1 MTRVGVIISSLAA
14 AAMLAMQGLPAA
26 EAAKLKSKSKP
37 SQIGSFSE
45 LQGITTKVDVIES
58 KNKPGKKM
66 KANPKR
72 K

>member
-1 MTRVGVIISSLAA
+1 MTRTGLMLCTLAA

-37 SQIGSFSE
+37 SQIPSFSE

-58 KNKPGKKM
+58 KSKPRKKM
-66 KANPKR
+66 KTK
-72 K
+72 KK